1 MEPIIAPIQSTIHVE
16 PVKERRIR
24 KLVNVLKKWK
34 HAPLAPFKFVFW
46 GIMRILSFNFLLIF
60 FLFYRFAFRIFK
72 IRLIP
77 AVIRL
82 KALSLIDR
90 VYRKFTTSKTPMETI
105 SRVNLIEM
113 ALRNMFYKKS
123 RAIITVGGM
132 AVGVGSI
139 VFLVSIG
146 YGLQTLVIARVARLD
161 ELRQAD
167 VSTQPGSREKIN
179 DATLARLVDMP
190 EIDKSLPMIASVARV
205 NFNNSVS
212 DVPVYAVTQDY
223 LSASAVKPI
232 HGDLFE
238 SNDLVLAVNSDQDG
252 KVAGIETELIENAR
266 FKQEMGKVSFEIL
279 PNEWL
284 KVRQSPSREGKVLGY
299 TRRATGVQD
308 GVEVWGGVYQESG
321 VLAKDV
327 DSGEDLAP
335 WIKGEFGVWS
345 LESCDKSDDDCVD
358 GKYRLQT
365 DNTGSGVA
373 ISGYVAEVNMKIVS
387 QRRLGK
393 VLGIQVLGED
403 IVASDEASLEASV
416 SADLGLIQT
425 ADGWVEV
432 GSDSASLNQAKQV
445 DLPPSAKRQA
455 VINGALVS
463 ILGLNPAQAVGKTMS
478 VSFVVVSDLLGVDE
492 KLESVAQDYTI
503 VGVVPDDKTPYFY
516 VPFIDLRGLG
526 VVNYSQLKVVAKNN
540 GLLADARKKIESL
553 GFSTRSV
560 ADTVTQIERLFATLR
575 TVLAVLGIVAL
586 LVAALGMFNTLTVS
600 LLERTREVGLM
611 KAMGMKSHEVQE
623 LFLAESMVMGF
634 FGGLLGIFMG
644 WALGQLAGLG
654 LSIFTVPRGLGYLN
668 ISDLPLGFALGVFSL
683 SLLVGVGTGVYPAR
697 RATNISALNAMRYE

>member
-1 MEPIIAPIQSTIHVE
+1 MEPVVTPIVSQKIVE
-16 PVKERRIR
+16 PI
-24 KLVNVLKKWK
+24 KLSRWNKLWNVLLKWRK
-34 HAPLAPFKFVFW
+34 APLAPFKFVIW
-46 GIMRILSFNFLLIF
+46 GTARLLSFNFLLIF

-72 IRLIP
+72 FRLIP
-77 AVIRL
+77 PVIRL

-146 YGLQTLVIARVARLD
+146 YGLQTLVISRVARLD

-212 DVPVYAVTQDY
+212 DVPVYAVTKDY
-223 LSASAVKPI
+223 LSASAVKPVQ
-232 HGDLFE
+232 GDLFD
-238 SNDLVLAVNSDQDG
+238 SNDLVLAVDNRDG
-252 KVAGIETELIENAR
+252 KVAGIETELIENAV
-266 FKQEMGKVSFEIL
+266 FGGELGKMDFEIL
-279 PNEWL
+279 PGEWL
-284 KVRQSPSREGKVLGY
+284 KVRKSPSREGKVIGY
-299 TRRATGVQD
+299 TKRAVGVQL
-308 GVEVWGGVYQESG
+308 GIEVWGGVYQESG
-321 VLAKDV
+321 VLAKDI

-335 WIKGEFGVWS
+335 WIKGEFEVWS
-345 LESCDKSDDDCVD
+345 LASCDNNDDSCID
-358 GKYRLQT
+358 GKYQRMV
-365 DNTGSGVA
+365 DNTGTGLMESGF
-373 ISGYVAEVNMKIVS
+373 VAEVNMKTLSSRKV
-387 QRRLGK
+387 GK
-393 VLGIQVLGED
+393 VLGLQVLGEEL
-403 IVASDEASLEASV
+403 VASDEASLEASE

-432 GSDSASLNQAKQV
+432 GTDSASLNQAKQV
-445 DLPPSAKRQA
+445 ELPPSAKRQA

-463 ILGLNPAQAVGKTMS
+463 ILGLNPAEAVGKTMS

-540 GLLADARKKIESL
+540 GLLADVRKKIESL

-623 LFLAESMVMGF
+623 LF
-634 FGGLLGIFMG
+634 
-644 WALGQLAGLG
+644 
-654 LSIFTVPRGLGYLN
+654 
-668 ISDLPLGFALGVFSL
+668 
-683 SLLVGVGTGVYPAR
+683 
-697 RATNISALNAMRYE
+697 